1 VTALK
6 ILLLQAFLLLKLFL
20 HISLQAVIVHA
31 VDVELGLAVNSFMA
45 RLSALKAD

>member
-6 ILLLQAFLLLKLFL
+6 ILLLWAFLLLKFFL
-20 HISLQAVIVHA
+20 HKSLQAIKVHA

-45 RLSALKAD
+45 RLSALETD